1 MSALENI
8 ANELHQS
15 ARRTFPRLKV
25 ITQFKDDLWQASL
38 IDMQLHSKK
47 SKGFKFKYLIQE
59 VCLIFKKKISQSYYK
74 QITVQNFTI
83 INLKI

>member
-15 ARRTFPRLKV
+15 ARRTFPRRKV
-25 ITQFKDDLWQASL
+25 ITQFKDDLWQADL

-47 SKGFKFKYLIQE
+47 NKGFKFILIIIDTFTKYIWTFPLKNKSAKE
-59 VCLIFKKKISQSYYK
+59 VTRGISN
-74 QITVQNFTI
+74 I
-83 INLKI
+83 